1 MDINCIIKN
10 KKYKGVQNNIKEKS
24 MSYNSKE
31 IKEGITLHTIK
42 TDKFKTNLLAIFL
55 TFPIIKDEATKNTLI
70 ALMLKR
76 GSKLY
81 KTREDI
87 TNKLAEMYGASLDS
101 GIEKSGDNHI
111 LKFYLESINE
121 EYLPKKEDLLK
132 ESVNLLFDVVFNPNI
147 EDGKF
152 NEEFLEQEKYSLEQI
167 INSKIDNKAMY
178 ALNRCIEEMYENK
191 PYGIYKYGYVE
202 DLKNIDGHN
211 LYEQYKNIISTCKID
226 IFVSGNNG
234 NVDNYIMENNM
245 IKELN
250 EREPKYV
257 TEGKSSNE
265 NNEKYIEE
273 KMDVKQG
280 KLVIGTDI
288 KNFGKDFRYSA
299 QVYNAILGGSANSK
313 LFQNVREKASLAYT
327 VSSNYMKLKSNIFI
341 RAGIEIENYEK
352 ALNIIKEQIEEMKQ
366 GEFSDEDIINA
377 KRIITAGIKNIKEE
391 QDIEISYYYGQEL
404 SNVKTSIPEYLK
416 SIEEVSKQDIID
428 VANNIN
434 INTIYFLRD

>member
-1 MDINCIIKN
+1 
-10 KKYKGVQNNIKEKS
+10 

-234 NVDNYIMENNM
+234 NVDNYIMENDM

>member
-1 MDINCIIKN
+1 
-10 KKYKGVQNNIKEKS
+10 